1 MAQAL
6 LEAPLT
12 TSSLRSVTRQRGL
25 RGLFLQL
32 GLSALITLGG
42 GLVVGLAKRA
52 SWGRLG
58 MVGIVVLSAG
68 VLLFVFA
75 LRGRNDAVEV
85 RRRGLVRISGMLG
98 TRIVPFDRIVTIEA
112 IHGRTF
118 FGNQPRESLA
128 MVRVTTKDDQLVTLA
143 SLGVCGLILGQAVRH
158 VRKIAASFAEL
169 APKGGRA

>member
-1 MAQAL
+1 MDPEAL
-6 LEAPLT
+6 GPV
-12 TSSLRSVTRQRGL
+12 VTRQRGL

-143 SLGVCGLILGQAVRH
+143 LGQPR
-158 VRKIAASFAEL
+158 
-169 APKGGRA
+169 GDGRAPRARDAARGDPRALTVRPRAQCTK